1 MPNEEKKEPPAEQKK
16 PQVEQSESDKSV
28 DALIEAYKV
37 KYEAE
42 VARREKAEQQVVSL
56 SKMIQNIEITP
67 AKKEESEKSVK
78 ELADDLV

>member
-1 MPNEEKKEPPAEQKK
+1 MPDEEEKKEPP
-16 PQVEQSESDKSV
+16 VEQSESDKSV

-67 AKKEESEKSVK
+67 VKKEEPAKSVK
-78 ELADDLV
+78 ELADELV

>member
-1 MPNEEKKEPPAEQKK
+1 MPGEEEKKEPP
-16 PQVEQSESDKSV
+16 VEQSESDKSV
-28 DALIEAYKV
+28 EAYKV

-67 AKKEESEKSVK
+67 AKKEEPAKSVK
-78 ELADDLV
+78 ELADELV

>member
-1 MPNEEKKEPPAEQKK
+1 MPNEEEKKELP
-16 PQVEQSESDKSV
+16 VEQSESDKSV

-67 AKKEESEKSVK
+67 AKKEEPAKSVK
-78 ELADDLV
+78 ELADELV

>member
-1 MPNEEKKEPPAEQKK
+1 MPGEEEKKEPP
-16 PQVEQSESDKSV
+16 VEQSESDKSV

-56 SKMIQNIEITP
+56 SKMIQNIEIIP
-67 AKKEESEKSVK
+67 AKKEEPAKSVK
-78 ELADDLV
+78 ELADELV

>member
-1 MPNEEKKEPPAEQKK
+1 MTDEEEKKEPP
-16 PQVEQSESDKSV
+16 VEQSESDKSV
-28 DALIEAYKV
+28 DALIEAYKA

-56 SKMIQNIEITP
+56 SKIIQNIEITP
-67 AKKEESEKSVK
+67 AKKEEPAKSVK

>member
-1 MPNEEKKEPPAEQKK
+1 MPNEEEKKEPP
-16 PQVEQSESDKSV
+16 VEQSESDKSV

-67 AKKEESEKSVK
+67 AKKEKPAKSVK

>member
-1 MPNEEKKEPPAEQKK
+1 MPGEEEKKEPP
-16 PQVEQSESDKSV
+16 VEQSESDKSV
-28 DALIEAYKV
+28 DALIEAYMV

-67 AKKEESEKSVK
+67 AKKEEPAKSVK

>member
-1 MPNEEKKEPPAEQKK
+1 MDEEEKKEPP
-16 PQVEQSESDKSV
+16 VEQSESDKSV

-67 AKKEESEKSVK
+67 AKKEEQAKSVK
-78 ELADDLV
+78 ELADELV

>member
-1 MPNEEKKEPPAEQKK
+1 MPDEEEKKE

-67 AKKEESEKSVK
+67 AKKEEPAKSVK